1 MISFDL
7 RRISRTSD
15 RIDQGGFIHYDGVVN
30 GRRFCGS
37 TGHRDKKQAA
47 IWVADF
53 KAEVRRERAN
63 EAIARK
69 VFLEAEAAK

>member
-1 MISFDL
+1 MSN
-7 RRISRTSD
+7 

-53 KAEVRRERAN
+53 KVEVRRERAN